1 MLRLK
6 CITLKVR
13 DCCLMPSLIFSDISW
28 QEPGRGGGAP
38 GGPPKIGKNK
48 IFLCKI
54 EILNTKYPKK
64 FRASLRST
72 QFV

>member
-1 MLRLK
+1 MYHSWLNVKIKMYNFKSQRLLFNAK
-6 CITLKVR
+6 
-13 DCCLMPSLIFSDISW
+13 FDIS
-28 QEPGRGGGAP
+28 
-38 GGPPKIGKNK
+38 KIGKNK

>member
-13 DCCLMPSLIFSDISW
+13 DCCLMPNLLFSDISW
-28 QEPGRGGGAP
+28 QEPGRGDAP
-38 GGPPKIGKNK
+38 GGPPKIGKNM

-54 EILNTKYPKK
+54 VILKTTISD
-64 FRASLRST
+64 F
-72 QFV
+72 